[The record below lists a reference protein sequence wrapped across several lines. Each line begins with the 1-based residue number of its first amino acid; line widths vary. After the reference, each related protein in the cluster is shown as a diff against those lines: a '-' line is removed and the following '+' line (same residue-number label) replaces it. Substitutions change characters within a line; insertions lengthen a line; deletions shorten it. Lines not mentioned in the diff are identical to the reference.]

1 MDVERG
7 KVGGE
12 SYLSHTGACGVR
24 QRSEEQLAGVSSPS
38 CLLHTWDLPCL
49 KLHHP
54 LLVQR
59 FFLVS
64 RDHH

>member
-24 QRSEEQLAGVSSPS
+24 QRSEEQLAGVQIPFLSPVRLGPALSETTSPPS
-38 CLLHTWDLPCL
+38 CAA
-49 KLHHP
+49 
-54 LLVQR
+54 
-59 FFLVS
+59 FFS
-64 RDHH
+64 CKP